1 MSLGDER
8 GNYGLQDQR
17 AALNWVRQHIYGFG
31 GDPNA
36 VTIGAS
42 FIDEYF

>member
-31 GDPNA
+31 GDLNA
-36 VTIGAS
+36 VTIGVS
-42 FIDEYF
+42 FMEEYF